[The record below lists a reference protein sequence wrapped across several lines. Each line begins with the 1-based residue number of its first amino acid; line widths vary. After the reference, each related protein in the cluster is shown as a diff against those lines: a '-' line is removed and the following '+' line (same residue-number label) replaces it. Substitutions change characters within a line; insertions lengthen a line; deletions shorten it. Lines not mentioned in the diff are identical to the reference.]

1 MELVNLNGGW
11 WAQGIARMAA
21 IFFTNFLRFSM
32 TIFGFNTDIKLADV
46 VYHVQSEA
54 RQNDLLLQTLVF
66 VKGQCV
72 GKQAFSYAH
81 EISHP
86 GFSTEAMH
94 ELLKMQHKAVIDA
107 IQQGQMNSVLGSGTD
122 VQDVG
127 GSGLS
132 LQWKA
137 PAASADVSDLAVSF
151 QVLDSGKP
159 ASGAEIVVRGVIAS
173 DGLELARGVADDSG
187 SAALSIAL
195 TEDVLNRGAVMVQ
208 ATRNGKS
215 VTRKLRVKR

>member
-1 MELVNLNGGW
+1 
-11 WAQGIARMAA
+11 
-21 IFFTNFLRFSM
+21 M
-32 TIFGFNTDIKLADV
+32 TIFGFNTDVKLADM

-72 GKQAFSYAH
+72 GKQAFSYAR

-94 ELLKMQHKAVIDA
+94 ELLKTQHKAVIDA
-107 IQQGQMNSVLGSGTD
+107 IQHGQMDTVLGSGID

-137 PAASADVSDLAVSF
+137 QASAGDSPDLPVNF

-159 ASGAEIVVRGVIAS
+159 ASGAEIVVRAIVAS
-173 DGLELARGVADDSG
+173 DGLELARGTADASG
-187 SAALSIAL
+187 AAALSIAM

>member
-1 MELVNLNGGW
+1 
-11 WAQGIARMAA
+11 
-21 IFFTNFLRFSM
+21 M
-32 TIFGFNTDIKLADV
+32 TIFGFNTDVQQGDV

-66 VKGQCV
+66 VKGQCL

-81 EISHP
+81 EISRP
-86 GFSTEAMH
+86 DFSTEAMH
-94 ELLKMQHKAVIDA
+94 ELLKTQHKAVIDA
-107 IQQGQMNSVLGSGTD
+107 IQQGQMNSILGGGAE

-137 PAASADVSDLAVSF
+137 LPAGDAADLPVSF
-151 QVLDSGKP
+151 QVFDSGKP
-159 ASGAEIVVRGVIAS
+159 ATGAEIVVRGVIAS

-187 SAALSIAL
+187 SIGLSIAL

-208 ATRNGKS
+208 ATRDGKS
-215 VTRKLRVKR
+215 VTRKFRVKR

>member
-1 MELVNLNGGW
+1 MELVIFKWWLAGG
-11 WAQGIARMAA
+11 GNCLRCGEILGG
-21 IFFTNFLRFSM
+21 FLRLLM
-32 TIFGFNTDIKLADV
+32 TIFGFNTDVKLADV

-94 ELLKMQHKAVIDA
+94 ELLKTQHKTVIDA
-107 IQQGQMNSVLGSGTD
+107 IQQGQMSSVLGSGSD

-132 LQWKA
+132 LQWKT
-137 PAASADVSDLAVSF
+137 PAAAANTSDLRITF
-151 QVLDSGKP
+151 QVLESGKP
-159 ASGAEIVVRGVIAS
+159 ANGAQIVVRGVIAS
-173 DGLELARGVADDSG
+173 DGAELERGIADASG
-187 SAALSIAL
+187 TAALSIAL

-208 ATRNGKS
+208 ATLNGKS

>member
-1 MELVNLNGGW
+1 
-11 WAQGIARMAA
+11 
-21 IFFTNFLRFSM
+21 M
-32 TIFGFNTDIKLADV
+32 TIFGFNTDVKFADV

-94 ELLKMQHKAVIDA
+94 ELLKLQHKAVIDA
-107 IQQGQMNSVLGSGTD
+107 IQQGQMDTVLGSGAD

-137 PAASADVSDLAVSF
+137 PAPAADASDLPVSF

-159 ASGAEIVVRGVIAS
+159 AAGAEIVVRGVIAS
-173 DGLELARGVADDSG
+173 DGLELARGVADASG
-187 SAALSIAL
+187 AASLSI
-195 TEDVLNRGAVMVQ
+195 TMTQDVLNRGAVMVQ

>member
-1 MELVNLNGGW
+1 
-11 WAQGIARMAA
+11 
-21 IFFTNFLRFSM
+21 M
-32 TIFGFNTDIKLADV
+32 TIFGFNTDVKQADV

-54 RQNDLLLQTLVF
+54 RQNDLLLQTLIF

-81 EISHP
+81 ELAHP

-94 ELLKMQHKAVIDA
+94 ELLKAQHKAVIDA
-107 IQQGQMNSVLGSGTD
+107 IQQGQLHAVLGGGAE

-137 PAASADVSDLAVSF
+137 PASAGDAADLPVSF
-151 QVLDSGKP
+151 QVLNLGQP
-159 ASGAEIVVRGVIAS
+159 AVGAEICS
-173 DGLELARGVADDSG
+173 
-187 SAALSIAL
+187 SI
-195 TEDVLNRGAVMVQ
+195 E
-208 ATRNGKS
+208 
-215 VTRKLRVKR
+215 

>member
-1 MELVNLNGGW
+1 
-11 WAQGIARMAA
+11 
-21 IFFTNFLRFSM
+21 
-32 TIFGFNTDIKLADV
+32 
-46 VYHVQSEA
+46 
-54 RQNDLLLQTLVF
+54 
-66 VKGQCV
+66 
-72 GKQAFSYAH
+72 
-81 EISHP
+81 
-86 GFSTEAMH
+86 MH
-94 ELLKMQHKAVIDA
+94 ELLKTQHKTVIDA
-107 IQQGQMNSVLGSGTD
+107 IQQGQMNSVLGSGVD

-132 LQWKA
+132 LQWKVQA
-137 PAASADVSDLAVSF
+137 QAGDASDLPVSF

-159 ASGAEIVVRGVIAS
+159 ASGAEIVVRGVVAS

-187 SAALSIAL
+187 TAALLISL

>member
-1 MELVNLNGGW
+1 
-11 WAQGIARMAA
+11 
-21 IFFTNFLRFSM
+21 M
-32 TIFGFNTDIKLADV
+32 TIFGFNTDVKHADV

-54 RQNDLLLQTLVF
+54 RQNDLLLQTMVF

-72 GKQAFSYAH
+72 GKQAFSYAN
-81 EISHP
+81 ELSHP

-94 ELLKMQHKAVIDA
+94 ELLKTQHKTVIDA
-107 IQQGQMNSVLGSGTD
+107 IQQGQMNSVLSNGAD
-122 VQDVG
+122 VQDIG

-137 PAASADVSDLAVSF
+137 PAAAGDAPDLPVSF
-151 QVLDSGKP
+151 QVFDSGKP
-159 ASGAEIVVRGVIAS
+159 AAGAEIVVRGLIAS
-173 DGLELARGVADDSG
+173 DGLELARGVADATG
-187 SAALSIAL
+187 AVALSIAL

-208 ATRNGKS
+208 ATRDGKS

>member
-1 MELVNLNGGW
+1 MELVIFKW
-11 WAQGIARMAA
+11 RSRQQARKIARAGGDVFRRYLS
-21 IFFTNFLRFSM
+21 ISM
-32 TIFGFNTDIKLADV
+32 TIFGFNTDVKLADV

-54 RQNDLLLQTLVF
+54 RQNDLLLQTMVF

-94 ELLKMQHKAVIDA
+94 ELLKTQHKAVIDA
-107 IQQGQMNSVLGSGTD
+107 IQQGQMSSVLGSGAD

-132 LQWKA
+132 LQWNW
-137 PAASADVSDLAVSF
+137 PSRRMTLRDLPVNF

-173 DGLELARGVADDSG
+173 DGMELARGVADVPARRRFQSP
-187 SAALSIAL
+187 
-195 TEDVLNRGAVMVQ
+195 
-208 ATRNGKS
+208 
-215 VTRKLRVKR
+215 

>member
-1 MELVNLNGGW
+1 
-11 WAQGIARMAA
+11 
-21 IFFTNFLRFSM
+21 M
-32 TIFGFNTDIKLADV
+32 TIFGFNTDVKLADV

-54 RQNDLLLQTLVF
+54 RQNDLLLQTMVF

-94 ELLKMQHKAVIDA
+94 ELLKTQHKTVIDA
-107 IQQGQMNSVLGSGTD
+107 IQQGQMNSVLSNGAD
-122 VQDVG
+122 VQDIG

-132 LQWKA
+132 LQWKTAAAGDA
-137 PAASADVSDLAVSF
+137 PDLPVSF

-159 ASGAEIVVRGVIAS
+159 ATGAEIVVRGVVAS
-173 DGLELARGVADDSG
+173 DGQELARGVADDSG
-187 SAALSIAL
+187 ALALSIAL

-208 ATRNGKS
+208 ATRDGKS
-215 VTRKLRVKR
+215 VTRKFRVKR

>member
-1 MELVNLNGGW
+1 
-11 WAQGIARMAA
+11 
-21 IFFTNFLRFSM
+21 M
-32 TIFGFNTDIKLADV
+32 TIFGFNTDVKLADV

-94 ELLKMQHKAVIDA
+94 ELLKTQHKAVIDA

-137 PAASADVSDLAVSF
+137 AAGEGSELPLSF

-159 ASGAEIVVRGVIAS
+159 ASGAEIVVRGVVTS
-173 DGLELARGVADDSG
+173 DGVELARGVADASG
-187 SAALSIAL
+187 AAALSIAL

-208 ATRNGKS
+208 ATSNGKS

>member
-1 MELVNLNGGW
+1 VPEIN
-11 WAQGIARMAA
+11 RAA
-21 IFFTNFLRFSM
+21 AKFWTESTRFPM
-32 TIFGFNTDIKLADV
+32 TIFGFNTDVKLADV

-54 RQNDLLLQTLVF
+54 RQNDLLLQTMVF

-94 ELLKMQHKAVIDA
+94 ELLKSQHKAVIDA
-107 IQQGQMNSVLGSGTD
+107 IQQGQMSSVLGNGAD

-132 LQWKA
+132 LQWKLA
-137 PAASADVSDLAVSF
+137 IPADDSPNLPVSF

-173 DGLELARGVADDSG
+173 DGAELARGVADDSG
-187 SAALSIAL
+187 AAALSVSL

>member
-1 MELVNLNGGW
+1 
-11 WAQGIARMAA
+11 
-21 IFFTNFLRFSM
+21 M
-32 TIFGFNTDIKLADV
+32 TIFGFNTDVKLADV

-72 GKQAFSYAH
+72 GKRASSYAH

-94 ELLKMQHKAVIDA
+94 ELLKTQHKAVLDA
-107 IQQGQMNSVLGSGTD
+107 IQGGQLDSVLGSGAD

-137 PAASADVSDLAVSF
+137 PTAAGEASDLPVSF
-151 QVLDSGKP
+151 QVLDSGNP
-159 ASGAEIVVRGVIAS
+159 ATGAEVVVRGVIAS
-173 DGLELARGVADDSG
+173 DGLELARGIADPSG
-187 SAALSIAL
+187 SVGLSIAL

-208 ATRNGKS
+208 ATHRGKS
-215 VTRKLRVKR
+215 VTRKFRVKR